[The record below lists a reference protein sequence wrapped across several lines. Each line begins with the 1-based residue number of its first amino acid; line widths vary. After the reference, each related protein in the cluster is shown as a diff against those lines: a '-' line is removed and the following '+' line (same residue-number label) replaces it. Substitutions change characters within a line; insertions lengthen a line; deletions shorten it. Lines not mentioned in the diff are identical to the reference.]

1 MKKELSYDE
10 RRCQGIR
17 DVLKKKSQ
25 YQMDR
30 LYQSLMKRP
39 FEDPFIKKPE
49 KGKKKNEREQ
59 EKVKNDDQS

>member
-17 DVLKKKSQ
+17 DVLIKKSQ

>member
-39 FEDPFIKKPE
+39 FEDPFVKKPE

-59 EKVKNDDQS
+59 EKVKNDD

>member
-39 FEDPFIKKPE
+39 FEDLFIKKPE
-49 KGKKKNEREQ
+49 KGKKKNEREK
-59 EKVKNDDQS
+59 ETVKNDD